1 MITKHRLPQA
11 MFGALAAGGGSLA
24 AFRYL
29 REAQQSKHMML
40 LHAVAEAADGTDP
53 AASGA
58 VAFRAGYGLLTRIQ
72 AADPGASAWLLSL
85 PNLGG
90 WAHDCLI
97 RLEQG
102 LTPDLAHIT
111 CVAAAAAVRAGT
123 PFEID
128 VPVHDGR
135 VLLPGLGSLR
145 IVSQSPWIQLRCDG
159 ERLIADGDLEV
170 ACRDLVPDDG
180 STRPVPQW
188 RGTPMVR
195 AVADG
200 LAWDV
205 QLETSDLYL
214 DRYTLP
220 MSPDPP
226 AGEIDRWRSRVQSA
240 WEVLVRYHRAAA
252 ESIAASISVI
262 VPLTA
267 QHETDLISAT
277 TPAAFGAIATSW
289 PPDPVTMAETLVHE
303 CQHVKLGALMDMVPL
318 VEAGGDKVYAPWRQD
333 PRPAAGLL
341 QGVYAH
347 FGIALFWNAQ
357 QHAETNP
364 DDILC
369 AQVLFARWRRTI
381 DLAAR
386 TLLETGCL
394 TRAGVR
400 FIDILRDQGWCLESE
415 PVPRAA
421 QEIASEVALD
431 HRLTWQ
437 MRHMAF
443 EPAAVARL
451 AAAYRHGEP
460 RPDEAQ
466 PRARIEADTRKVD
479 STIRSRLLNMRY
491 LAPARYRELCAD
503 GVLPLSEADV
513 LLVNRKAS
521 AAVQAYRDHIASS
534 ADSQPDAW
542 IGLALALHQ
551 LPESPP
557 QKTFATHLPLMFDMS
572 NCLSGRRDP
581 LDLAGWLT

>member
-1 MITKHRLPQA
+1 V
-11 MFGALAAGGGSLA
+11 FGALAAGGGSLA

-111 CVAAAAAVRAGT
+111 CVAAAAAGRAGT

-267 QHETDLISAT
+267 QHDTDLISAT

-303 CQHVKLGALMDMVPL
+303 FQHVKLGALMDMVPL
-318 VEAGGDKVYAPWRQD
+318 ANAGGDKVYGRWRQD
-333 PRPAAGLL
+333 RGPAGGLL

-347 FGIALFWNAQ
+347 LGIACFWHAQ
-357 QHAETNP
+357 QHGEADQ
-364 DDILC
+364 DDVLR
-369 AQVLFARWRRTI
+369 AQVLFARWRSTI
-381 DLAAR
+381 DLATR
-386 TLLETGCL
+386 TLLETRCL

-400 FIDILRDQGWCLESE
+400 FAEILRDQGRCLESE
-415 PVPRAA
+415 PVPGAA
-421 QEIASEVALD
+421 QEIPPEV
-431 HRLTWQ
+431 
-437 MRHMAF
+437 
-443 EPAAVARL
+443 
-451 AAAYRHGEP
+451 
-460 RPDEAQ
+460 
-466 PRARIEADTRKVD
+466 
-479 STIRSRLLNMRY
+479 S
-491 LAPARYRELCAD
+491 
-503 GVLPLSEADV
+503 LS
-513 LLVNRKAS
+513 
-521 AAVQAYRDHIASS
+521 
-534 ADSQPDAW
+534 
-542 IGLALALHQ
+542 HQ
-551 LPESPP
+551 LPSHIP
-557 QKTFATHLPLMFDMS
+557 H
-572 NCLSGRRDP
+572 
-581 LDLAGWLT
+581 